1 MKKAYLLV
9 LTLLAI
15 LAIAF
20 WLPYKNSPQ
29 QRQRE
34 KYEAYLAKEYQKLA
48 KQVEP
53 AVDQP
58 GLAALQDYYA
68 TMDPVSKRIPKERL
82 LQAWQTLRS
91 ETKSTSDEIEWN
103 IVPSNMGGRTRAI
116 MWDPNDASGKRV
128 FAGSV
133 AGGLWK
139 NDNILDGNSNWEN
152 INDFMPS
159 LSISC
164 LTYDPNNTMVF
175 YAGSGEGQTARLIY
189 RESGGLGVGIWKS
202 NDGGTSWELLP
213 STSGFK
219 YITDIRVRNEDGQ
232 SVIYAGV
239 ISGYYHGEHPS
250 TPSEGL
256 FRSADGGATWTQVLP
271 NHAGGKPYAPADI
284 EIAAN
289 GRIFVGTMKNEDG
302 DGGATIL
309 FSDTGLEGSWTV
321 FDDYESIIENDPE
334 NNVPGRV
341 VLAAAPSDANRIY
354 ALIGAG
360 HIASSTGFNYAYG
373 RNILRS
379 DDNGLT
385 WEEKNMPDAG
395 GNGFATLSW
404 HAFVASV
411 HPANPDM
418 LFIGGL
424 DIWRSTN
431 GGDSWGQLSDW
442 VLMYYGGGPEYVH
455 GDQHCQVFNPQ
466 NSDQLLLASDGGIFL
481 TVNAADD
488 PVVFQERNTHYNS
501 LLFYTCDIHPGTGVN
516 QFLGGLQDNGTLL
529 YSGSALNIND
539 MVSGGDGAYCFY
551 DKNSPGVAISTVYF
565 NYIFTYEDNSFYD
578 YNNFQSGVF
587 INPMDYDYK
596 NDILYA
602 NACSFSGYNSNKI
615 LRIKNIPSLNDT
627 YNVNLNTGLN
637 VYFSSLKVS
646 PHSPPNTTTL
656 YVASQNGRL
665 FRAEN
670 AQSVPEVTEIGS
682 PDFPS
687 AYISSIAIGGSEDT
701 LLVTFSNYG
710 VPSVWQT
717 YDGGENWTDISAGL
731 PDIPVRWA
739 IYHPETSK
747 NIMLATELGIWKS
760 VDGSTWT
767 HDATFPN
774 VRVDML
780 RMREGDNTVLAA
792 SHGRGLIY
800 GVWNPVFS
808 ATREH
813 PSPAYT
819 VYPNPVKDV
828 LYIEGKKP
836 AKSIKIFTLKGE
848 KVYQEI
854 YQKRLNISTL
864 PAGQYVLEIEN
875 DGGITTHKIL
885 KL

>member
-1 MKKAYLLV
+1 MRKYYFLILSLLGIITAS
-9 LTLLAI
+9 LW
-15 LAIAF
+15 F
-20 WLPYKNSPQ
+20 HYGQSPE
-29 QRQRE
+29 RQ
-34 KYEAYLAKEYQKLA
+34 KYEAYLAGEYKNLA
-48 KQVEP
+48 KLME
-53 AVDQP
+53 ASVDQP
-58 GLAALQDYYA
+58 ELAALQDYYA

-82 LQAWQTLRS
+82 LQVWQSVRS
-91 ETKSTSDEIEWN
+91 ETKSPSGEIEWN
-103 IVPSNMGGRTRAI
+103 IIPSNMGGRTRAI
-116 MWDPNDASGKRV
+116 MWDPNDAAGKRV

-139 NDNILDGNSNWEN
+139 NEDILNGNSSWEN
-152 INDFMPS
+152 IDDFMPS

-164 LTYDPNNTMVF
+164 LTYDPNNTMIF
-175 YAGSGEGQTARLIY
+175 YAGSGEGQTARVIY

-232 SVIYAGV
+232 SVIYAAV

-256 FRSADGGATWTQVLP
+256 YRSADGGETWTQVLP
-271 NHAGGKPYAPADI
+271 DHTGGKPYAPADI

-309 FSDTGLEGSWTV
+309 FSDTGLPGSWTV
-321 FDDYESIIENDPE
+321 FDDYESIIESDPD

-341 VLAAAPSDANRIY
+341 VLAAAPSDANRVY

-373 RNILRS
+373 RNILKS

-385 WEEKNMPDAG
+385 WEERNMPDAG
-395 GNGFATLSW
+395 ENGFATLSW

-411 HPANPDM
+411 HPTNPDM

-424 DIWRSTN
+424 DVWRSAN
-431 GGDSWGQLSDW
+431 GGNSWEQLSDW
-442 VLMYYGGGPEYVH
+442 AQMYYGGGPEYVH
-455 GDQHCQVFNPQ
+455 ADQHAQVFNPQ
-466 NSDQLLLASDGGIFL
+466 NPNQLLLASDGGVFL
-481 TVNAADD
+481 TVNPADD
-488 PVVFQERNTHYNS
+488 PVVFQERNKNYNS

-516 QFLGGLQDNGTLL
+516 YFMGGLQDNGTLL
-529 YSGSALNIND
+529 FTGTPLNIDD
-539 MVSGGDGAYCFY
+539 MISGGDGAYCFY
-551 DKNSPGVAISTVYF
+551 DNNSPGVAITSVYYNRIITYDD
-565 NYIFTYEDNSFYD
+565 NYQYD

-602 NACSFSGYNSNKI
+602 NACRFSGYDNNKI
-615 LRIKNIPSLNDT
+615 LRINNIPSLYD
-627 YNVNLNTGLN
+627 YSYVNLNTGLS

-646 PHSPPNTTTL
+646 PFAPANTTTL
-656 YVASQNGRL
+656 FVASQNGRL
-665 FRAEN
+665 FKAEN
-670 AQSVPEVTEIGS
+670 AQAVPEVTEIGS
-682 PDFPS
+682 SEFPV

-760 VDGSTWT
+760 IDGSTWT

-780 RMREGDNTVLAA
+780 QMRAGDNTVLAA

-808 ATREH
+808 ATEEH
-813 PSPAYT
+813 PSSSFT
-819 VYPNPVKDV
+819 IYPNPVKDILNIKGEIPV
-828 LYIEGKKP
+828 KTV
-836 AKSIKIFTLKGE
+836 KIFTPRGE
-848 KVYQEI
+848 KVYENSGHNH
-854 YQKRLNISTL
+854 LNISTL
-864 PAGQYVLEIEN
+864 PAGQYLLEIEN
-875 DGGITTHKIL
+875 DKGISTHKIL